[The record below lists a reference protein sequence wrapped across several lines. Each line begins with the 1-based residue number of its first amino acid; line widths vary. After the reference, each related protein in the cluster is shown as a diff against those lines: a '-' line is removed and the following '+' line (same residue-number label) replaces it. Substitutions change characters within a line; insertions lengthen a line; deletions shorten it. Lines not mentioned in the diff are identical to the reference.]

1 MFSADALAFARSR
14 RQRSLAELKDFIRF
28 PTVSAQPRHEGDM
41 RRCASWLAR
50 HLLHVGLEGVRVVA
64 TARHPLVYGEWLG
77 AAHRPTLLIYGHY
90 DVQPVDPV
98 KEWRTPPLWGIGLTQ
113 TITPGTSF
121 LHDGRARSFEEA
133 IMWHGGEAQ
142 AAHDAFQNASQS
154 DREAL
159 TAFLSTL

>member
-1 MFSADALAFARSR
+1 MKFLVTDYRTTVRTLVTSAAPW
-14 RQRSLAELKDFIRF
+14 RF
-28 PTVSAQPRHEGDM
+28 PMTAPQPG
-41 RRCASWLAR
+41 
-50 HLLHVGLEGVRVVA
+50 
-64 TARHPLVYGEWLG
+64 
-77 AAHRPTLLIYGHY
+77 
-90 DVQPVDPV
+90 QPVVFRNATVLTMDNAHTVLDNADVLIFLISPDFLASGS
-98 KEWRTPPLWGIGLTQ
+98 EWRTPPLWGIGLTQ